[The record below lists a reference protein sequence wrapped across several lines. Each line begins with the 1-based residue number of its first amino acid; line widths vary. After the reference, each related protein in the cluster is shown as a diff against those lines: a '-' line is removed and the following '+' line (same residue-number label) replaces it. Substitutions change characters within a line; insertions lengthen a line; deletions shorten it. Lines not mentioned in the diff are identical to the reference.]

1 MPKKTYFNLDEDKQQ
16 RILDAAKEEF
26 SRVPLVEASISNII
40 KIANIPR
47 GSFYQYFENK
57 EDLYFY
63 YFDTIRQNQ
72 TKKFGELLKQN
83 QGDVVTTMKTFFS
96 EMIANT
102 VSGEDSAF
110 FKNAFVRMDFKMSSR
125 MQPHHPHHPHHS
137 GKQPHFGGPFHQNL
151 KTDFDIMSEI
161 DRSLLTI
168 SSDEEISLLMF
179 SLMSPFM
186 KTINDYFSKQRE
198 GIEISV
204 EELQKEY
211 ETMAN
216 WVAIGVSK
224 KEEKN

>member
-72 TKKFGELLKQN
+72 TRRLSELLKQN
-83 QGDVVTTMKTFFS
+83 HGDIVTTMKTFFA
-96 EMIANT
+96 ETIKNT

-110 FKNAFVRMDFKMSSR
+110 FKNAFVRMDFKMSNR
-125 MQPHHPHHPHHS
+125 MQPHHPHHS
-137 GKQPHFGGPFHQNL
+137 GKHPHFGGPFHQNL

-168 SSDEEISLLMF
+168 SSDEEISLLIF